1 MATAG
6 LVLSLASGAIPDLA
20 ASLEVVHFPEEVGC
34 VCMLL
39 LSRYVRM
46 YVVCVCVHA
55 CHLSAYPNM
64 ASLCI

>member
-1 MATAG
+1 MVTAG

-39 LSRYVRM
+39 LSRYVCM
-46 YVVCVCVHA
+46 
-55 CHLSAYPNM
+55 
-64 ASLCI
+64 

>member
-1 MATAG
+1 MVSLVNNKPLLICLMVTAG

-39 LSRYVRM
+39 LSRYVCM
-46 YVVCVCVHA
+46 
-55 CHLSAYPNM
+55 
-64 ASLCI
+64 